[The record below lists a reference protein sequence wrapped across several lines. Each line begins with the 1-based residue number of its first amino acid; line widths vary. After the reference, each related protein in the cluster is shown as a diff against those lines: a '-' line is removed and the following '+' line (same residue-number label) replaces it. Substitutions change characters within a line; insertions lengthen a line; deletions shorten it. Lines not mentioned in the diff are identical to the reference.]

1 MEGAPTRTG
10 LAFWAPMIAASM
22 AMFIVIV
29 DSTMMNV
36 AVPTIVK
43 DLDTNVSAVQ
53 GVIAMYSLVMASLML
68 VGGKLGALRGVKRMF
83 ILGVLIYGTGTV
95 LAALSW
101 NITSLAL
108 GWSLLEG
115 VGAALVLPLAYAL
128 LVTSYSPKEQAIG
141 FGILGGVAASAA
153 AVGPILGGV
162 LTTYA
167 SWRWGFAGEVLIALA
182 LLPFAAYVVEKKTT
196 DKEMTLDWGGAALS
210 VTGLVLARPGPD
222 PRRTLRMVDGSTTV
236 RGQRR
241 PDSTWPGCRRR
252 CIWWASA
259 WRFSSASSTG
269 NDDGEARGL
278 TPLLQT
284 RVMRNGTFVT
294 GITAYLLQAMVVTG
308 LLFVVPLFLQSAV
321 GFSAFQSGLALL
333 PFSLVTFAVSLG
345 TASWS
350 GRFSPKL
357 LIQIGIGLMVVG
369 VVLLYS
375 VADLNVTIPKMILP
389 LAVLGVGMGLLI
401 AHLVNLVM
409 SSVDPADSPEASGVN
424 NTFNQLGT
432 ALGTA
437 VVGSLLMAFFF
448 ANLVT
453 GVAIDSKMEV
463 TGAER
468 DQIVV
473 AIEDAQEVLTEAE
486 RDQLLAQSPGRRR
499 ADRLDEL
506 ARQSIETAMDDTL
519 LVVVALARSD
529 GAAHDVPPE
538 QGADRDARSACRES
552 LGVASTGHM
561 SNPRI
566 ERTPRALDWTRKRVS
581 AAHAHHVGQNPAGT
595 LAPAYSHA

>member
-1 MEGAPTRTG
+1 LVVAPTRTG
-10 LAFWAPMIAASM
+10 LAFWGPMIAASM

-53 GVIAMYSLVMASLML
+53 GVIAMYALVMASLML
-68 VGGKLGALRGVKRMF
+68 IGGKLGALRGVKRMF
-83 ILGVLIYGTGTV
+83 ILGVLIYGAGTV
-95 LAALSW
+95 LAAASW
-101 NITSLAL
+101 NIASLAV
-108 GWSLLEG
+108 GWSLFEG
-115 VGAALVLPLAYAL
+115 VGAALILPLAYAL
-128 LVTSYSPKEQAIG
+128 LVTSYSSREQAIG

-182 LLPFAAYVVEKKTT
+182 LLPFTRYVAEKKTAG
-196 DKEMTLDWGGAALS
+196 DGMTLDWAGAALS
-210 VTGLVLARPGPD
+210 VTGLFSLVLGLILAGRYGWWEARRPFVVNGTQFDLAGLSP
-222 PRRTLRMVDGSTTV
+222 TV
-236 RGQRR
+236 YLAGFGLAVLVGFIHWQRR
-241 PDSTWPGCRRR
+241 R
-252 CIWWASA
+252 
-259 WRFSSASSTG
+259 
-269 NDDGEARGL
+269 EAQGL
-278 TPLLQT
+278 TPLVQT
-284 RVMRNGTFVT
+284 RVMKNGTFVT
-294 GITAYLLQAMVVTG
+294 GITAYLFQAMVVTG

-333 PFSLVTFAVSLG
+333 PFSVVTFAVSLG
-345 TASWS
+345 TAAWS
-350 GRFSPKL
+350 ARFSPKR
-357 LIQIGIGLMVVG
+357 LIQIGVGLMIVG
-369 VVLLYS
+369 TLLLYS
-375 VADLNVTIPKMILP
+375 VVDLNVTIPRMILP

-401 AHLVNLVM
+401 GHLVNLVM

-424 NTFNQLGT
+424 NTFNQLGV

-453 GVAIDSKMEV
+453 GVAVDSRIAL
-463 TGAER
+463 TATER

-486 RDQLLAQSPGRRR
+486 RAQVLAKLP
-499 ADRLDEL
+499 ANEAARLDEL

-519 LVVVALARSD
+519 LVVVVLLGGMGLLTTFLPSKGRD
-529 GAAHDVPPE
+529 GPLVQLVP
-538 QGADRDARSACRES
+538 D
-552 LGVASTGHM
+552 L
-561 SNPRI
+561 
-566 ERTPRALDWTRKRVS
+566 
-581 AAHAHHVGQNPAGT
+581 
-595 LAPAYSHA
+595 

>member
-1 MEGAPTRTG
+1 
-10 LAFWAPMIAASM
+10 MIAASM
-22 AMFIVIV
+22 AIFIVIV

-36 AVPTIVK
+36 AVPTIVR

-83 ILGVLIYGTGTV
+83 ILGVLIYGAGTV
-95 LAALSW
+95 LAAASW

-115 VGAALVLPLAYAL
+115 VGAALILPLAYAL
-128 LVTSYSPKEQAIG
+128 LVTSYSPREQAIG
-141 FGILGGVAASAA
+141 FGILGGVAASAG

-182 LLPFAAYVVEKKTT
+182 LLPFALYVV
-196 DKEMTLDWGGAALS
+196 DKRTAGAEMTLDWGGAALS
-210 VTGLVLARPGPD
+210 VAGLFSLVLGLILAGRYG
-222 PRRTLRMVDGSTTV
+222 
-236 RGQRR
+236 
-241 PDSTWPGCRRR
+241 
-252 CIWWASA
+252 WWAS
-259 WRFSSASSTG
+259 RRPFSLNGTRLDLAGLSPTVYLVG
-269 NDDGEARGL
+269 FGLVVLVVFIHWQRRREARDL

-284 RVMRNGTFVT
+284 RIMKNGTFVT

-333 PFSLVTFAVSLG
+333 PFSFMTFAVSLG

-369 VVLLYS
+369 VVLLRNA
-375 VADLNVTIPKMILP
+375 ADLNVTIPQLILP

-437 VVGSLLMAFFF
+437 VVGSLLMAFFY
-448 ANLVT
+448 ANLVM
-453 GVAIDSKMEV
+453 GVAVDSEIELNA
-463 TGAER
+463 AER

-473 AIEDAQEVLTEAE
+473 AIEDAQEVLTEEE
-486 RDQLLAQSPGRRR
+486 RGLLLAKLP
-499 ADRLDEL
+499 ADEATRLEQL
-506 ARQSIETAMDDTL
+506 ARLSIEKAMDDTL
-519 LVVVALARSD
+519 LFVVVLLVVMGLLATFLPGKERVDPS
-529 GAAHDVPPE
+529 
-538 QGADRDARSACRES
+538 AR
-552 LGVASTGHM
+552 
-561 SNPRI
+561 
-566 ERTPRALDWTRKRVS
+566 RVD
-581 AAHAHHVGQNPAGT
+581 P
-595 LAPAYSHA
+595 

>member
-1 MEGAPTRTG
+1 
-10 LAFWAPMIAASM
+10 MIAASM
-22 AMFIVIV
+22 AMFIVVV

-101 NITSLAL
+101 NITSLAV

-153 AVGPILGGV
+153 AIGPILGGV

-182 LLPFAAYVVEKKTT
+182 LLPFAAYVVEKKTSR
-196 DKEMTLDWGGAALS
+196 EGMTLDWGGAALS
-210 VTGLVLARPGPD
+210 VTGLFSLVLGLILAGRYGWWAARRPFVLGGTQLDLAGLSP
-222 PRRTLRMVDGSTTV
+222 TIYLVGFGLAV
-236 RGQRR
+236 LVGFIHWQRR
-241 PDSTWPGCRRR
+241 R
-252 CIWWASA
+252 
-259 WRFSSASSTG
+259 
-269 NDDGEARGL
+269 EARGL

-350 GRFSPKL
+350 GRFSAKL

-369 VVLLYS
+369 VLLLYG
-375 VADLNVTIPKMILP
+375 VADLNVTIPKMIMP
-389 LAVLGVGMGLLI
+389 FAVLGIGMGLLI

-409 SSVDPADSPEASGVN
+409 SSVDSVDSPEASGAN

-437 VVGSLLMAFFF
+437 VVGSLLMAFFY

-453 GVAIDSKMEV
+453 GVAVGSKIEV

-473 AIEDAQEVLTEAE
+473 AIEDAQEVLTETE
-486 RDQLLAQSPGRRR
+486 RQQLLATLSPEE
-499 ADRLDEL
+499 ALRLDEL
-506 ARQSIETAMDDTL
+506 ARQSIEAAMDDTL
-519 LVVVALARSD
+519 LFVVGL
-529 GAAHDVPPE
+529 
-538 QGADRDARSACRES
+538 
-552 LGVASTGHM
+552 LGVMGLLTTFLPGKE
-561 SNPRI
+561 RI
-566 ERTPRALDWTRKRVS
+566 A
-581 AAHAHHVGQNPAGT
+581 
-595 LAPAYSHA
+595 APAQRVADL